1 MPTPMDNLITAGWF
15 KSNIFG
21 VYFER
26 MDDGEDHIRNGEVAL
41 GDYDSS
47 RYLGQ
52 ILWAEP
58 STSYPTNTYWGFHL
72 DKICY
77 GNTELNGN
85 EEDMNNGIAD
95 MGVSMTLLPSAQFQS
110 LLDLI
115 SGATVQDGLISV
127 FATNLKR
134 LKPLSFV
141 FRGRR
146 LALQPDQY
154 TLLPQDN
161 IRMGGD
167 ASNVY
172 LWIGENTNTPTLG
185 MILGQKFMEHFY
197 SVYDGEKR
205 RVRFAPV
212 KK

>member
-1 MPTPMDNLITAGWF
+1 
-15 KSNIFG
+15 
-21 VYFER
+21 
-26 MDDGEDHIRNGEVAL
+26 
-41 GDYDSS
+41 
-47 RYLGQ
+47 
-52 ILWAEP
+52 
-58 STSYPTNTYWGFHL
+58 
-72 DKICY
+72 
-77 GNTELNGN
+77 
-85 EEDMNNGIAD
+85 MNNGIAD
-95 MGVSMTLLPSAQFQS
+95 TGVSMTLLPSAQFQS

-115 SGATVQDGLISV
+115 PGATVQDGLFSV
-127 FATNLKR
+127 PATNLKR

-161 IRMGGD
+161 IRMSGD

-172 LWIGENTNTPTLG
+172 LWIGENTNMSTLG
-185 MILGQKFMEHFY
+185 VILGQKFMEHFY